1 MRETPKIIPKTKLLG
16 RSSMLRI
23 TIYRFLEMIVT
34 LWIVA
39 TCIFFL
45 LRLVPGGPFD
55 SDKVWSPDIQAAINQ
70 KYGLDKPLT
79 AQYTNWI
86 SGLAHGDL
94 KESFQYQGQDV
105 AELIWVSLPYSLI
118 VGAGALILAVFMG
131 VGLGVLSAWKKGTW
145 IDFSSSFLAIAGV
158 SLPPYLIATVLIL
171 VFSIH
176 LRILPVALVEG
187 PSSYVLP
194 IITLGIRP
202 AATIA
207 RLVRAGLLE
216 ILNTDFIR
224 TARSLGVSPL
234 KILLKHALKN
244 ALIPVLTILGPLAAA
259 ILTGSFVIEYVFQ
272 IPGVGKHF
280 VTSIINRDYPVTMGI
295 TLLYGVFLLVAN
307 FIVDLSYSWADPRIK
322 LK

>member
-1 MRETPKIIPKTKLLG
+1 MLG
-16 RSSMLRI
+16 IVIR
-23 TIYRFLEMIVT
+23 RFIEMIVT

-55 SDKVWSPDIQAAINQ
+55 SEKSWHPEIQAAIEE
-70 KYGLDKPLT
+70 KYGLHLPLKN
-79 AQYTNWI
+79 QYLNWI
-86 SGLAHGDL
+86 SGVIHGDL

-105 AELIWVSLPYSLI
+105 TELILVSLPYSLI
-118 VGAGALILAVFMG
+118 VGFGALILSIV
-131 VGLGVLSAWKKGTW
+131 LGVSLGTLSAWKKGTW
-145 IDFSSSFLAIAGV
+145 IDFSASFIAISGV

-171 VFSIH
+171 FFSVKWQ
-176 LRILPVALVEG
+176 LLPVALVEG

-216 ILNTDFIR
+216 ILSSDFIR
-224 TARSLGVSPL
+224 TARSMGVSPF
-234 KILLKHALKN
+234 KILSKHALKN
-244 ALIPVLTILGPLAAA
+244 ALIPVLTILGPLTAA

-307 FIVDLSYSWADPRIK
+307 FITDITYTWADPRIK
-322 LK
+322 LT